1 MLKFLLILFLIGYII
16 FKVSGFLF
24 KTLFYKAYQQQQAQR
39 AAGTGKRPQANGY
52 ARKPADG
59 NVQIDHVPQP
69 ATKEKTKPEF
79 DGGDYVDYEELD

>member
-1 MLKFLLILFLIGYII
+1 MLKFLLILFLIGYIF

-39 AAGTGKRPQANGY
+39 TAGQDTQTNGY

-59 NVQIDHVPQP
+59 NVQIDHVPQSS
-69 ATKEKTKPEF
+69 AKAKSKTKF
-79 DGGDYVDYEELD
+79 NHGDYVDYEEVD